1 MLLCAPRFS
10 AAFVGL
16 KGPAASR
23 GAHSR
28 DTSFGGTAV
37 SARPEARSPQSHC
50 TLQPVFHRQLG
61 SMAQTAEPEQPS
73 VPAPKGLLPPPRPI
87 PTPSQSEKMRADP
100 LPLPGGN
107 WTGFKELLRP
117 GEAASLNSF
126 VQCLQRHL
134 HLFALGETAPKAR

>member
-28 DTSFGGTAV
+28 DTSFSRTAV

-50 TLQPVFHRQLG
+50 SLQPVFHRQLG

-73 VPAPKGLLPPPRPI
+73 VPAPKGPLPPSP
-87 PTPSQSEKMRADP
+87 P
-100 LPLPGGN
+100 LA
-107 WTGFKELLRP
+107 KVKKC
-117 GEAASLNSF
+117 
-126 VQCLQRHL
+126 VQTLYL
-134 HLFALGETAPKAR
+134 YLGAIGLGLKSY

>member
-73 VPAPKGLLPPPRPI
+73 VPAPKGLLPPPPA
-87 PTPSQSEKMRADP
+87 PSPPPAKV
-100 LPLPGGN
+100 
-107 WTGFKELLRP
+107 KKC
-117 GEAASLNSF
+117 
-126 VQCLQRHL
+126 VQTLYL
-134 HLFALGETAPKAR
+134 YLGAIGLGLKSY